1 MTASVKAMDFLIRR
15 HAGERTEMATY
26 VVWCPELGSGPDD
39 GKTIKADDAE
49 EAATIWARREDA
61 ESADY
66 WIVGGDG
73 TTVVVR
79 DEHGQDRTIR
89 VRGETSIVYFARAV

>member
-1 MTASVKAMDFLIRR
+1 
-15 HAGERTEMATY
+15 MATY

-89 VRGETSIVYFARAV
+89 VRGETSIVYFARAVL

>member
-1 MTASVKAMDFLIRR
+1 
-15 HAGERTEMATY
+15 MATY
-26 VVWCPELGSGPDD
+26 IVWCPELGSTPED
-39 GKTIKADDAE
+39 GKTIKASEAE

-73 TTVVVR
+73 ATVMVR
-79 DEHGQDRTIR
+79 DEHGQDKTIR
-89 VRGETSIVYFARAV
+89 VRGEPIINYYAREV